1 MTEANNLTWVMSRKL
16 IQGCFILPP
25 HLFLCSDPL
34 GVGSFFKTLHADCVE
49 LYHALCKRDEVQDVS
64 KWLQECNNRMSNN
77 LIRNTERMHYT
88 VE

>member
-1 MTEANNLTWVMSRKL
+1 MTEANNLNSGMSSQL
-16 IQGCFILPP
+16 IQGCVI

-34 GVGSFFKTLHADCVE
+34 GVRSFFKTLHADCVE
-49 LYHALCKRDEVQDVS
+49 LHHALCKWDEVQDAS

-77 LIRNTERMHYT
+77 LIRKTERMHCV